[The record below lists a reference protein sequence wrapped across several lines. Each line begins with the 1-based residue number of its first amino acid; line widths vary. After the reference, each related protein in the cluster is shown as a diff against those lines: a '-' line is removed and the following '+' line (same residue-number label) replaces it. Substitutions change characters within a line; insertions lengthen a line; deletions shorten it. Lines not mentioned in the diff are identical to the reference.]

1 MLIASQRTQLERVFR
16 KELPQPDIASAS
28 VTFHSLETGYSGG
41 DLPHF
46 FARTPREALVC
57 NCLDEFPNT

>member
-1 MLIASQRTQLERVFR
+1 MARQRTQLERVLR

-28 VTFHSLETGYSGG
+28 VTFHTLEAGYSGG

-46 FARTPREALVC
+46 FAGTPGQALVC